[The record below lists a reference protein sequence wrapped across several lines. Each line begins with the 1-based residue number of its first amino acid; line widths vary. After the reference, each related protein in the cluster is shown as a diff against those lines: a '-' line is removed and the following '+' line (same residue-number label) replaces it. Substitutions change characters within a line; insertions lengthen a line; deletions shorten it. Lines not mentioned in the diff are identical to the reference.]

1 VLDKS
6 DAGRNPSPLF
16 SLSKGGQR
24 RGPCVRITFKRGV
37 ERIEKNA
44 SGWDKTMN
52 NAQRDAAHWSAT
64 KGLMIKTL
72 AIWLVFAFI
81 IHFFAAAL
89 NGIQILGFPMGFYM
103 AAQGS
108 LIVFVAMLFW
118 FASAQDKIDRE
129 FGVAED

>member
-1 VLDKS
+1 
-6 DAGRNPSPLF
+6 
-16 SLSKGGQR
+16 
-24 RGPCVRITFKRGV
+24 
-37 ERIEKNA
+37 
-44 SGWDKTMN
+44 MN

-64 KGLMIKTL
+64 KGLMIKML
-72 AIWLVFAFI
+72 AIWAVFAFV

-89 NGIQILGFPMGFYM
+89 NGIVILGFPLGFYM

-129 FGVAED
+129 HGVAEE